1 MIDQVL
7 QVREG
12 YIGNLKTGDATGPLQ
27 WEFLERWPEKEG
39 YRDVIEELGQK
50 TLE

>member
-1 MIDQVL
+1 M

-27 WEFLERWPEKEG
+27 WEFLERWGETFLET
-39 YRDVIEELGQK
+39 
-50 TLE
+50 TLELIQTKPLQ